1 MTGRFSFDRERQ
13 LAPPNP
19 GQQFLT
25 SLNRAFGPTML
36 LGLETVHVDRQFGRR
51 NNVGKE
57 NKFPTSQLR
66 AIAKIQIFTKCI
78 VLPTTRFLDT

>member
-1 MTGRFSFDRERQ
+1 MAGRFSFDRERQ
-13 LAPPNP
+13 LAAPNP
-19 GQQFLT
+19 GQQFLAG
-25 SLNRAFGPTML
+25 LNRAFSPTML

-66 AIAKIQIFTKCI
+66 TIAKIEIFTKCV
-78 VLPTTRFLDT
+78 VLPTTRLLDT